1 VNNQVLIY
9 QVRAFADRGFGG
21 SPTGVV
27 LNAGGLN
34 EVQMQAIAKK
44 LPVSHTAFVMEVV
57 DQDHDINIRF
67 FTPNGEIRNCGHAT
81 IAAHFLLA
89 TEKGT
94 SQGYMSKQKTQ
105 SGVQEVQIYREEGI
119 LNVTFEQS
127 EVLLSGIEKDV
138 VQELLMLF
146 NLSSSD
152 LPEHYPIMLAS
163 PGANRF
169 LIPLKS
175 QETLAKLKP
184 GFPAMRS
191 LCERTDSI
199 GCFAFT
205 LSGAEDRWEAQGRM
219 FAPMIGVDEDIINGN
234 SSGCLGAYLIH
245 LSNTGFDHTGLT
257 LTVYQG
263 HGFGTPGKVVV
274 KAQKSSEKI
283 RTFVGGTAIIASQ
296 TRMEINQYQKDPHD
310 KDDAV

>member
-1 VNNQVLIY
+1 MKNQILIY
-9 QVRAFADRGFGG
+9 QVHAFTDRGLGG

-44 LPVSHTAFVMEVV
+44 LPVSHTAFVTEVV

-89 TEKGT
+89 TEKET
-94 SQGYMSKQKTQ
+94 SQGYISKQKTQ
-105 SGVQEVQIYREEGI
+105 SGVQEVQIHPEDGI
-119 LNVTFEQS
+119 INVTFEQN
-127 EVLLSGIEKDV
+127 EVLLSGVEKGV
-138 VQELLMLF
+138 VQELLELLD
-146 NLSSSD
+146 LSSSD
-152 LPEHYPIMLAS
+152 LPEQYPIMLAS

-169 LIPLKS
+169 LIPLRS
-175 QETLAKLKP
+175 QAALAKLKP
-184 GFPAMRS
+184 DFPAMQS

-199 GCFAFT
+199 GCFVFT
-205 LSGAEDRWEAQGRM
+205 LNGSDDRWEAWGRM
-219 FAPMIGVDEDIINGN
+219 FAPRIGVDEDIINGN
-234 SSGCLGAYLIH
+234 SSGCLGAYLIN
-245 LSNTGFDHTGLT
+245 LSNTGFDHTALT

-274 KAQKSSEKI
+274 KAQKSSEEI
-283 RTFVGGTAIIASQ
+283 RTFVGGTAMITNQ
-296 TRMEINQYQKDPHD
+296 MKMGINR
-310 KDDAV
+310 